1 MTGLLSDTE
10 NEAEALRRVG
20 EMLRVLVHVSQPFR
34 GPTATLPSVDTATQ
48 EAFIETLDQRLKV
61 LDPQIVNND
70 TSAHSTQDFILPC
83 RLLQFILSFRITW
96 TPKTKEL
103 SSNLSAM
110 IFRLALVSLHLFEEI
125 LGPSN
130 WFIALCRRRWP

>member
-34 GPTATLPSVDTATQ
+34 VPTATLPSVDAAIQ
-48 EAFIETLDQRLKV
+48 EAFVETLDKRLKV
-61 LDPQIVNND
+61 LDSQVANKD
-70 TSAHSTQDFILPC
+70 TLAHSLQDFILPC

-96 TPKTKEL
+96 TMKTKDL
-103 SSNLSAM
+103 CSNLSAT
-110 IFRLALVSLHLFEEI
+110 IFRLALVSLHRLKRSWSI
-125 LGPSN
+125 
-130 WFIALCRRRWP
+130 I

>member
-10 NEAEALRRVG
+10 NETEALRRVG

-34 GPTATLPSVDTATQ
+34 CPSATLPSVDTATQ
-48 EAFIETLDQRLKV
+48 EAFVEALDKRLKV
-61 LDPQIVNND
+61 LDSQIANED
-70 TSAHSTQDFILPC
+70 TSTHSPQDFILPC

-103 SSNLSAM
+103 SSNLSAI
-110 IFRLALVSLHLFEEI
+110 IFRLALVSQHHLKTSRVH
-125 LGPSN
+125 LTSS
-130 WFIALCRRRWP
+130 

>member
-10 NEAEALRRVG
+10 NEAESLRRVG

-34 GPTATLPSVDTATQ
+34 GPTATLPSVDTAIQ
-48 EAFIETLDQRLKV
+48 EPFIGTLDKRLKALESQV
-61 LDPQIVNND
+61 ADKD
-70 TSAHSTQDFILPC
+70 TLAHSPQDFILPC
-83 RLLQFILSFRITW
+83 RLLQFVLSFRITW

-110 IFRLALVSLHLFEEI
+110 IFHLALVSLHRLKRSRSI
-125 LGPSN
+125 
-130 WFIALCRRRWP
+130 